1 MDGSDSQII
10 AAFRQ
15 LRGPGL
21 FTPLDLHFADFV
33 VKLDRGHAP
42 GAVFAAAAMI
52 SHASS
57 SLGHVC
63 IDLHLHSDKSL
74 DSFFA
79 DLPEASAEKMPLL
92 QSTRPPENWL
102 PLLLDSPAVGTA
114 QSARITPMILDSER
128 LYLQKYH
135 RCEQELARMICD
147 RAANPAPLPPPPG
160 RLNEIS
166 PFLTPE
172 ADGEINWQTI
182 AVFAALYNSFT
193 VITGPPGA
201 GKTSIAAT
209 ICALL
214 LEQQPDIKIALCAP
228 TGKAQ
233 TVLKSSIRRELEK
246 LNCADDIKSAVTAL
260 PASTIHRLLGSIN
273 DSATFRHNRD
283 NPLNLDV
290 LIVDESSMAPL
301 LLLTRLFQ
309 ALPEHTRVIM
319 LGDKDQLA
327 SVESGA
333 VLNDI
338 SNASELNIFSEQ
350 FIAAFSRAT
359 GLPLDKLNKTVDLT
373 PLTDCAVKLQKVFRF
388 SSRRGIGLVQR
399 RICDMPESPEP
410 SEIENVISDITGSDP
425 EQISLRPPPETPA
438 ELQLLL
444 ASFVSDLKKSG
455 NFYMDAKTPLDA
467 LNTLKQFIILSP
479 QHAGPLGV
487 SGINR
492 AMCEVLDL
500 PAGRLAH
507 GMPVMITRNA
517 YDAGLFNGDIGIVM
531 KDDSGNPKAWFNN
544 HHYETDNPDASP
556 VISFP
561 LNRLPTYTTAFAI
574 TVHKSQGS
582 GFKRVLLI
590 LPESP
595 PRALAVRELF
605 YTALTRTSQRID
617 ICASPE
623 TLKAY
628 LLNQTSRS
636 SGLEAALK
644 RNIESTQPSI

>member
-1 MDGSDSQII
+1 MDGSDRQII
-10 AAFRQ
+10 SAFRQ

-21 FTPLDLHFADFV
+21 FTPLDLHFADFA
-33 VKLDRGHAP
+33 VKLDRGYAP

-63 IDLHLHSDKSL
+63 LDLQLHCNKTL

-79 DLPEASAEKMPLL
+79 DLPEASAEKLSLL
-92 QSTRPPENWL
+92 QKTGPPGNWL
-102 PLLLDSPAVGTA
+102 EQLLKSPAVGTSE
-114 QSARITPMILDSER
+114 SAKLTPLILESGR
-128 LYLQKYH
+128 LYLQKYY
-135 RCEQELARMICD
+135 RCEQELAGMICD
-147 RAANPAPLPPPPG
+147 RAANPNPILPPPD
-160 RLNEIS
+160 RLNSIS
-166 PFLTPE
+166 PFLRPE
-172 ADGEINWQTI
+172 VDGDVNWQTV

-193 VITGPPGA
+193 IITGPPGA

-233 TVLKSSIRRELEK
+233 TVLKSSIRRELEN
-246 LNCADDIKSAVTAL
+246 LHCADEVKLAVTAL
-260 PASTIHRLLGSIN
+260 PTSTIHRLLGSIK
-273 DSATFRHNRD
+273 DSTRFRHDRD

-290 LIVDESSMAPL
+290 LIIDESSMAPL

-350 FIAAFSRAT
+350 FIETFKQASGIPLAA
-359 GLPLDKLNKTVDLT
+359 LEKTT
-373 PLTDCAVKLQKVFRF
+373 KQSPLTDCAVKLQKVFRF
-388 SSRRGIGLVQR
+388 SSQRGIGLIQR
-399 RICDMPESPEP
+399 RICNLPEAPAAF
-410 SEIENVISDITGSDP
+410 EIEELISDIADSDP
-425 EQISLRPPPETPA
+425 EQISLRQLPETTA
-438 ELQLLL
+438 DLQQLLN
-444 ASFVSDLKKSG
+444 SFIADLRKSG
-455 NFYMDAKTPLDA
+455 NFYMDAKTPNDA
-467 LNTLKQFIILSP
+467 LSALKRFIILSP
-479 QHAGPLGV
+479 QHSGLLGV
-487 SGINR
+487 SGIND

-500 PAGRLAH
+500 PVGRLAH

-517 YDAGLFNGDIGIVM
+517 YDAGLFNGDIGIIM
-531 KDDSGNPKAWFNN
+531 RDDSGSLKAWFNN
-544 HHYETDNPDASP
+544 HHYETDSQDSSP

-561 LNRLPTYTTAFAI
+561 LNRLPRHTTAFAI

-582 GFKRVLLI
+582 GFERVLLL
-590 LPESP
+590 LPDSP
-595 PRALAVRELF
+595 ARSLAVRELF
-605 YTALTRTSQRID
+605 YTALTRTSRRLD
-617 ICASPE
+617 ICATPE
-623 TLKAY
+623 TLRNY
-628 LLNQTSRS
+628 LVNRTSRT
-636 SGLEAALK
+636 SGLEAALN
-644 RNIESTQPSI
+644 RNIDLR